1 MSGLWTMPKAGWVHG
16 CSIPWSEADL
26 GPKEHARSLTV
37 PAVRTDHV
45 THASGHNRRCYH
57 EAGWGGMG
65 EGNPRKPLP
74 TSWGSTHLSGPGP
87 RPRPTTDWQLEA
99 EALSGSSEAGRRQG
113 KSQ

>member
-1 MSGLWTMPKAGWVHG
+1 
-16 CSIPWSEADL
+16 
-26 GPKEHARSLTV
+26 
-37 PAVRTDHV
+37 
-45 THASGHNRRCYH
+45 
-57 EAGWGGMG
+57 MG